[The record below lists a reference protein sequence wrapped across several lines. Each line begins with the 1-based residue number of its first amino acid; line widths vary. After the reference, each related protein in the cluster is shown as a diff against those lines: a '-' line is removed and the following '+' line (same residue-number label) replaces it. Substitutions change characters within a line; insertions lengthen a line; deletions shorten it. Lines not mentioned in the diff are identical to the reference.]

1 MSSEGEFKKVLTVP
15 ISKILPIPENV
26 RRMNKTEYELLKRS
40 IREVGFADPIQVIE
54 LRDGNYRVL
63 NGQHRLDAL
72 KDLGFTEA
80 QVIVVGRECGEG
92 ESWLERG
99 DDCYDELRYWIDV
112 FRLNNIMGKWV
123 VPRAAMRIADIIKAV
138 KDRKAPD
145 ELKAMLGFTGRSSIY
160 DRVVKELVEG
170 GKAVKEL
177 RSEAKTKDDLVQVLR
192 NALSRARSRGA
203 AIFVWNNIVYAL
215 FLVNDD
221 KSLWIVDRLVRAS
234 QVLGSSDKV
243 LQMFVKADEL
253 ERYAERA

>member
-99 DDCYDELRYWIDV
+99 DDCYDELRYWINV
-112 FRLNNIMGKWV
+112 FRLNNIMGKWI

-177 RSEAKTKDDLVQVLR
+177 TSSTRTRDDLVQALR
-192 NALSRARSRGA
+192 AALSNARARGA
-203 AIFVWNNIVYAL
+203 AAFVWKNTLYGVFI
-215 FLVNDD
+215 VNDD
-221 KSLWIVDRLVRAS
+221 KSLEIVDMLAKAA
-234 QVLGSSDKV
+234 QILGSSDKA
-243 LQMFVKADEL
+243 LMRFVNVDEL
-253 ERYAERA
+253 RRYAERA